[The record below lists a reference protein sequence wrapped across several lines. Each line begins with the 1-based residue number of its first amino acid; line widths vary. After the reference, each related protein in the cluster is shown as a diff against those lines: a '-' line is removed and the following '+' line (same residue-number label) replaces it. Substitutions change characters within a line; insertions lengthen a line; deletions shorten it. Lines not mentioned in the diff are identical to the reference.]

1 MSALRFHHV
10 FFVLM
15 LLALVSAFALK
26 PETSQK
32 LAPRVESL
40 FAPIAKPL
48 RSIGSF
54 IERRWGEPEAV
65 DQRPD
70 EVIRAENEQLRM
82 ANAALK
88 AQLDELKIIVADQ
101 ESLGEVGRD
110 SRLYKV
116 ITVDAGNREAISIG
130 GSTLQGIADGQPVI
144 YQGGLAGRVLRAGV
158 TSSTILLITDRDAK
172 PLTAVFGR
180 FQVDPN
186 GESASFVRLNDAP
199 VLVRGAGNNTLV
211 ADLMTLKDAD
221 AAGIRVGD
229 WCVLADQSWPS
240 SLQGYRIGQVTSKTP
255 RTDSPLYARIVI
267 EPSKKLRLLPEVSVV
282 LK

>member
-15 LLALVSAFALK
+15 LLALASAFALD

-32 LAPRVESL
+32 LAPRVETL

-48 RSIGSF
+48 RSIGPA
-54 IERRWGEPEAV
+54 IDRRWGAPEAV
-65 DQRPD
+65 DQRSD
-70 EVIRAENEQLRM
+70 VVIREENERLRL
-82 ANAALK
+82 ANATLK
-88 AQLDELKIIVADQ
+88 AQLDELKIIIANQD
-101 ESLGEVGRD
+101 SLGEVGKD
-110 SRLYKV
+110 SRPYKV

-130 GSTLQGIADGQPVI
+130 GSTLQGIADNQPVI
-144 YQGGLAGRVLRAGV
+144 YQGGLAGRTLRAGV
-158 TSSTILLITDRDAK
+158 TSTSILLITDRDAK
-172 PLTAVFGR
+172 PMTANFGR
-180 FQVDPN
+180 YQVDKD
-186 GESASFVRLNDAP
+186 GQTASFVRLNDAA
-199 VLVRGAGNNTLV
+199 VLVRGAGSNTLV

-229 WCVLADQSWPS
+229 LCVLADPLWPTN
-240 SLQGYRIGQVTSKTP
+240 LQGYPIGKVISKSP
-255 RTDSPLYARIVI
+255 RPDSPLYARIVI